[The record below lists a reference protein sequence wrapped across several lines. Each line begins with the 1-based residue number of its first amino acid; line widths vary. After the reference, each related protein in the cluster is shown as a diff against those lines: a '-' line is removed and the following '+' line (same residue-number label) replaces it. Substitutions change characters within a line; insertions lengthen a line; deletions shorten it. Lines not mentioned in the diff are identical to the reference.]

1 MKNYAV
7 GYLTFF
13 ENELKMFKVQA
24 ESEYEAIKKAMVEAA
39 TKEEYKQDEI
49 EWQESEKYPD
59 NLEDL
64 IEMLY
69 NSDVAVNAIE
79 V

>member
-13 ENELKMFKVQA
+13 ENELKMFKIQA
-24 ESEYEAIKKAMVEAA
+24 DSEYEAVKKVMVEAA
-39 TKEEYKQDEI
+39 GKEEYKQDEI
-49 EWQESEKYPD
+49 DWQASEDYPG

-69 NSDVAVNAIE
+69 NSDVAVNVIE

>member
-13 ENELKMFKVQA
+13 ENELKMFKIQA
-24 ESEYEAIKKAMVEAA
+24 ESEYEAIKKAMVESA
-39 TKEEYKQDEI
+39 TKEEYKQDEL
-49 EWQESEKYPD
+49 EWQKSEKYPD

-69 NSDVAVNAIE
+69 NSDVVVNAIE

>member
-49 EWQESEKYPD
+49 EWQASEKYPN

>member
-39 TKEEYKQDEI
+39 TKEEYKQDEL
-49 EWQESEKYPD
+49 EWQASEKYPD

>member
-1 MKNYAV
+1 M
-7 GYLTFF
+7 LL
-13 ENELKMFKVQA
+13 NEDIQA
-24 ESEYEAIKKAMVEAA
+24 ESEYEAVKKAMVEAA
-39 TKEEYKQDEI
+39 SKEEYKQDEI
-49 EWQESEKYPD
+49 DWQASEDYPV

-69 NSDVAVNAIE
+69 NSDVAVNVIE

>member
-39 TKEEYKQDEI
+39 TKEEYKQDEL
-49 EWQESEKYPD
+49 EWQASEKYPD

-69 NSDVAVNAIE
+69 NSDVTVNAIE